1 MRRILTILVI
11 GAALGLAWLWLVPG
25 FSILIGGPDKASIA
39 QVTRAA
45 LSGPPDA
52 SDPIQ
57 VATIRP
63 IGLCNK
69 AADGSFACAVE
80 IMSGD
85 STETVVTVLTKDADG
100 AWVARP

>member
-1 MRRILTILVI
+1 MGRAFGICVLGVV
-11 GAALGLAWLWLVPG
+11 AAVAYLWLVPG

-63 IGLCNK
+63 RGLCRRQG
-69 AADGSFACAVE
+69 AAFACMVE
-80 IMSGD
+80 IAAGGA
-85 STETVVTVLTKDADG
+85 TETSVIVLKRDAGG
-100 AWVARP
+100 AWAPAE